1 MLRFLYNFET
11 KHPFKSFHTLI
22 DYEMA
27 MIMMPLGILGIL
39 IGDIIFSILP
49 MFIIATLNCFVWVSA
64 AIQMFTKYIRL
75 LKQENQIMKLN
86 KGKFLGYKKYHDEKL
101 KRDINGFITDETD
114 RLKKLKIEDQKQS
127 PLNPEKSFFNSQN
140 LIEDKIFE

>member
-1 MLRFLYNFET
+1 
-11 KHPFKSFHTLI
+11 
-22 DYEMA
+22 
-27 MIMMPLGILGIL
+27 
-39 IGDIIFSILP
+39 
-49 MFIIATLNCFVWVSA
+49 
-64 AIQMFTKYIRL
+64 
-75 LKQENQIMKLN
+75 MKLN
-86 KGKFLGYKKYHDEKL
+86 KGKFLWYKKYHDEKL

>member
-1 MLRFLYNFET
+1 
-11 KHPFKSFHTLI
+11 
-22 DYEMA
+22 MA

-86 KGKFLGYKKYHDEKL
+86 KGKFLWYKKYHDEKL